1 MTYRSCLLK
10 LKATDYYIW
19 KRLPYCAE
27 LVLEALFSVS
37 LALYV
42 EGRVFSLRFVDIQLY
57 HFL

>member
-1 MTYRSCLLK
+1 MLVKIESHRLLY
-10 LKATDYYIW
+10 LEEIAYHT
-19 KRLPYCAE
+19 E

>member
-19 KRLPYCAE
+19 KRLPYRTE

-42 EGRVFSLRFVDIQLY
+42 EGRFFSLRFVDIQLY